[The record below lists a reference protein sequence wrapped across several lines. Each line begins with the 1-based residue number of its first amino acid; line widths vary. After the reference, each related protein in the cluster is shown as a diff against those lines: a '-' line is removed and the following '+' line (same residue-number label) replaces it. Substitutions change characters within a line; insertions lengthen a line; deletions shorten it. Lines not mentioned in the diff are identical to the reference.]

1 MKPTSEQ
8 TPVAGGR
15 GWIIAGLLLAFALS
29 LGIRSLQLKLAFP
42 DEETVRFAPHDASY
56 HARRALYSFVNFP
69 AVLTFDS
76 YIAYPDGAPVPI
88 PPLYDWLLAGVAR
101 IFGQT
106 TLTFE
111 RVAAWASPLLSALTL
126 LPIFAVGRRLGGSG
140 VGLGAAFL
148 FAILPASSNR
158 SGIGNPDHHAAVA
171 LLAAC
176 WLASLV
182 AEAFSDRER
191 RRRWLH
197 IGLHGA
203 VMAAMMLVWSG
214 SLLYLILGEGVR
226 LLASAVVG
234 RHPDRLRDQSVS
246 ALLVAGLVG
255 SWVAL
260 TGNPLGGPFSTT
272 ELSWMHS
279 VVLVALAL
287 LAALL
292 AVLETFKPEPIAWR
306 RVLRVAGLG
315 LLIVVPLLS
324 FEALREPL
332 ASGTGFLAKED
343 VWAALNTEQQPIFSS
358 SPGKLPATLLFGWF
372 AFLLPLAPLLVAL
385 RWRGGHPPEALVIV
399 FTWTTLLALLTLGQV
414 RYAMDFAVV
423 GSAVFAWSL
432 AGMKR
437 WLAPWLPRAGL
448 ATALVIGIG
457 VVLLWPP
464 LRFHARVLV
473 RFWKLPSTVA
483 GQITSSER
491 VRRFGEEIQ
500 RVTPETSGFLDSEA
514 LPEYGLLVP
523 PSLGHSLL
531 YYARRPVPA
540 NNFGPYLDIDKYH
553 QASEFYQVASEAEAV
568 AIAAKLGARYVV
580 TQVQGVS
587 GKRPGAFFRQLHLG
601 DAAATSGRSALQH
614 FRLITEAEDDGP
626 PASASMRRRRPIH
639 FKLFERVEGAV
650 LEAQGEPGE
659 LLVAKVQIT
668 SPRGRVIRYRAVS
681 RADSSGMARVR
692 VPYSTDDVAPARATG
707 PYAIGFSGARWQVPV
722 SDASVREGA
731 VLRIA
736 PPDAAGSRSLPGLA
750 E

>member
-1 MKPTSEQ
+1 MKSACEQ

-29 LGIRSLQLKLAFP
+29 LGIRSLQLNLAFP
-42 DEETVRFAPHDASY
+42 DEGTVRIAPHDASY

-106 TLTFE
+106 TLIFE

-176 WLASLV
+176 WLALLV

-234 RHPDRLRDQSVS
+234 RHSDRLRDQSVS

-272 ELSWMHS
+272 ELSWMHP

-292 AVLETFKPEPIAWR
+292 AVLETSRPEPISWR
-306 RVLRVAGLG
+306 RALRVAGLG

-324 FEALREPL
+324 FESLREPL

-358 SPGKLPATLLFGWF
+358 SPGKLPATTLFGWF
-372 AFLLPLAPLLVAL
+372 VFLLPLAPLLVAL

-399 FTWTTLLALLTLGQV
+399 FAWTTLLALLTLGQV

-432 AGMKR
+432 AGLKR

-448 ATALVIGIG
+448 ATALVIGIS
-457 VVLLWPP
+457 VALLWPP

-473 RFWKLPSTVA
+473 RVWNRPPAVA
-483 GQITSSER
+483 GQVTSSER

-500 RVTPETSGFLDSEA
+500 RVTPETSGFLDPEA

-540 NNFGPYLDIDKYH
+540 NNFGPYLDAEKYH

-580 TQVQGVS
+580 TQAQGVS
-587 GKRPGAFFRQLHLG
+587 GKSPGAFFAQLHLG
-601 DAAATSGRSALQH
+601 DGAATPGRSPLEH
-614 FRLITEAEDDGP
+614 FRLISEPQDAMQ
-626 PASASMRRRRPIH
+626 PAASRRRRRLVPY
-639 FKLFERVEGAV
+639 KLFERVEGAV

-659 LLVAKVQIT
+659 LLVAEVQIT
-668 SPRGRVIRYRAVS
+668 SPRGRKIRYRAVS
-681 RADSSGMARVR
+681 RADSDGMARVR
-692 VPYSTDDVAPARATG
+692 VPYSTDDVAPTRATG

-736 PPDAAGSRSLPGLA
+736 PPDATGSRSLPGFA